1 MSNYGIASTNGVT
14 NTYGQ
19 IAMAEPGNR
28 QITIDYIGV
37 NLLTG
42 EVGSVEDALLTVG
55 VDKALSTTPYNMT
68 DDAVKYE
75 YYANKGTM
83 NPESSIVILGKYS
96 ETGLSYEAVGEN
108 IKATYFNLKNWDE
121 VAAELGKENMWNVN
135 KMFLSNQL
143 KEGKTFIL
151 THDLATAT
159 GYFKQEVNFLEQEGF
174 KFVKE
179 ESMWKAIK
187 N

>member
-37 NLLTG
+37 NILTG

-75 YYANKGTM
+75 YYANKATM
-83 NPESSIVILGKYS
+83 NPESRTVILGKYWS
-96 ETGLSYEAVGEN
+96 DPLIVDTELRQ
-108 IKATYFNLKNWDE
+108 FN
-121 VAAELGKENMWNVN
+121 
-135 KMFLSNQL
+135 
-143 KEGKTFIL
+143 
-151 THDLATAT
+151 
-159 GYFKQEVNFLEQEGF
+159 NF
-174 KFVKE
+174 
-179 ESMWKAIK
+179 
-187 N
+187 